1 MLQRTRRSPRL
12 VAAERANKM
21 ALNIR
26 DIITP
31 QYVKDTMAL
40 GVDLTLDDGTPFPD
54 TVFTSAIDQAIA
66 MVETA
71 VGIVIDQRIFTEE
84 RHDADIQ
91 ERFAHYPIHLD
102 NLPLKQVDQLAI
114 KIGTSD
120 AAVLPVEWVTVNDH
134 ITAKFNIIP
143 VATTVGSVY
152 FRSGI
157 PLLVGDVFSPY
168 SKFPSYFSVNYTAGF
183 TFEESSFTFP
193 AGVKKFTLNLEETYS
208 CGRPNFTFSDA
219 GIRVLSVGKNLV
231 NLHVATPFDEPTV
244 IEYSAND
251 VDPLIIKAVSILASF
266 LPLDIA
272 GDLVAGAGIASKSI
286 SLDALSQQINTTS
299 SATNAGYS
307 ARVKQYD
314 RELAAAIQA
323 LRAKYARFNFW
334 AR

>member
-1 MLQRTRRSPRL
+1 
-12 VAAERANKM
+12 M

-26 DIITP
+26 DVITP
-31 QYVKDTMAL
+31 QFVKDTMAL

-54 TVFTSAIDQAIA
+54 AVFTSAIDHAIS
-66 MVETA
+66 MVEA
-71 VGIVIDQRIFTEE
+71 EVGITIDQRIFSEE

-102 NLPLKQVDQLAI
+102 HLPLKSVQQLSI
-114 KIGTSD
+114 KIGTSP
-120 AAVLPVEWVTVNDH
+120 AASLPVEWVTINDH
-134 ITAKFNIIP
+134 TTSKFNIIP

-157 PLLVGDVFSPY
+157 PLLIGDVFSPY
-168 SKFPSYFSVNYTAGF
+168 SKFPSYFSVDYTAGF

-193 AGVKKFTLNLEETYS
+193 AGVKKHTLTLEESYN
-208 CGRPNFTFSDA
+208 CGRPQFTFSNNNVK
-219 GIRVLSVGKNLV
+219 VLSTGKNLV
-231 NLHVATPFDEPTV
+231 NLHISTPFPADTL
-244 IEYSAND
+244 ITYSVHD
-251 VDPLIIKAVSILASF
+251 VDPLILKSVAILASF

-314 RELAAAIQA
+314 RELKAAINA
-323 LRAKYARFNFW
+323 LRAKYKRINFW